1 MNIRVMLVDDST
13 FSRTILAGT
22 LEEVG
27 CEIVG
32 EADSIESLIQ
42 TYQECRPDIV
52 IMDIA
57 MPGADGFE
65 CTKALRMHDPAT
77 KVIMCSSMKDEESE
91 AEAKRAG
98 AVGYVQKPADVETL
112 QRVIQHVLAP
122 DSLFGNLEE
131 WGLDAF
137 KEALAQ
143 STTRMTK
150 TTVSFR
156 NIDGERQHTS
166 QGIMVVIGII
176 GRYPGSLIIDISNE
190 TAEKM
195 AASILKRE
203 AKNRDEVVSMAAE
216 YANVVGGI
224 ACSMLNKKDKSF
236 GFKVAPPS
244 VFLGE
249 ATEMFSPNIRLRS
262 VYADTDFGQIY
273 MSLGF
278 KKGLVLWM

>member
-1 MNIRVMLVDDST
+1 MSIKVMLVDDST

-32 EADSIESLIQ
+32 EADSIESLIH
-42 TYQECRPDIV
+42 TYQECRPDLV

-65 CTKALRMHDPAT
+65 CTKALRLHDPAA
-77 KVIMCSSMKDEESE
+77 KVIMCSSMKDEDSES
-91 AEAKRAG
+91 EAKRAG

-122 DSLFGNLEE
+122 DTLFSNLEE
-131 WGLDAF
+131 WGMDTF

-150 TTVSFR
+150 TTVSFQ
-156 NIDGERQHTS
+156 NIEGERQYTS

-190 TAEKM
+190 AAEKM

-203 AKNRDEVVSMAAE
+203 VKNRDEVVAMAAE

-224 ACSMLNKKDKSF
+224 ACSMLNKKDKTF

-244 VFLGE
+244 VFFGE

-262 VYADTDFGQIY
+262 VHADTDFGQVY